1 MLNMNRGSV
10 MNRMHVL
17 VAYATRSGSTA
28 EIARAIAN
36 ELTMLG
42 LDTTVLSADQ
52 AGDVRKYDAVILG
65 SAVYAWR
72 WEKSAIEFAENN
84 LAELRQK
91 PVWLFSSGPL
101 DFSAEKEDIKPVRA
115 VRRISKLIGA
125 RRHVTFGG
133 KLPPETKGFLAKQS
147 SRAGSE
153 GDFRNF
159 GQIREWASRV
169 GMDITRMHRR
179 ETLIAQ

>member
-1 MLNMNRGSV
+1 MLNMNHGSV
-10 MNRMHVL
+10 MKSVHVL

-42 LDTTVLSADQ
+42 LDSTVLSADQ
-52 AGDVRKYDAVILG
+52 AGDVRKYDAIILG
-65 SAVYAWR
+65 SAVYVWR
-72 WEKSAIEFAENN
+72 WEKSALEFAENN
-84 LAELRQK
+84 LAELRHK

-101 DFSAEKEDIKPVRA
+101 DFSAEKEGIKPVRA

-125 RRHVTFGG
+125 RGHVTFGG

-147 SRAGSE
+147 PRAGSE

-159 GQIREWASRV
+159 GQIREWANHV
-169 GMDITRMHRR
+169 GMEIVSRHKH
-179 ETLIAQ
+179 ETVIAR